1 MNVTT
6 IVLIPGLWMTALC
19 WEHWVKHYSDKGY
32 CVVARSWPSMEGD
45 IEQLRRDP
53 GSFASL
59 GLEDVVNYY
68 EQIIRELETPPII
81 IGHGF
86 GGLVTQILL
95 DRGWGAAGVAIASA
109 PVKGIARLPLSML
122 KLAFSAL
129 GNSFR
134 NKTASLTREQFHRA
148 FANRIARRF
157 QTLHRAG
164 SQSGSVANSVRKFHS
179 AHCKHSQFSERHAR
193 ATAPGCRRQRSRG
206 ADLSRQSEFR
216 QLSRIESRNRLQRI
230 PRPGKFHVP
239 SANKDRGLRARLGV
253 LPLQWIEANR
263 SSQSGR
269 QLVGSTLNLTK
280 RRPAYAR

>member
-6 IVLIPGLWMTALC
+6 IVPINGLWMTALC

-32 CVVARSWPSMEGD
+32 CVIAANWPGMEGD

-53 GSFASL
+53 SRFATL
-59 GLEDVVNYY
+59 GLSDVVDHY

-95 DRGWGAAGVAIASA
+95 DRGWGAAGVGIASA

-129 GNSFR
+129 GKSFR

-148 FANRIARRF
+148 FANSLTESESLDAFNRYTVPAPNRVLLQTVFANFSPHSVTTVNFRNDTRAPLLLVAGGKDRIVPSSIVKANFDLYRESKAETDYKEF
-157 QTLHRAG
+157 SDQAHLTFLQQTNIADYVLGWALYRSNG
-164 SQSGSVANSVRKFHS
+164 SKLPAVSNHTDTWSV
-179 AHCKHSQFSERHAR
+179 
-193 ATAPGCRRQRSRG
+193 
-206 ADLSRQSEFR
+206 
-216 QLSRIESRNRLQRI
+216 QLS
-230 PRPGKFHVP
+230 
-239 SANKDRGLRARLGV
+239 A
-253 LPLQWIEANR
+253 
-263 SSQSGR
+263 
-269 QLVGSTLNLTK
+269 
-280 RRPAYAR
+280 

>member
-1 MNVTT
+1 MNITT
-6 IVLIPGLWMTALC
+6 IVLVPSLWMTALC

-32 CVVARSWPSMEGD
+32 CVVARSWPGMERD

-53 GSFASL
+53 SSFTSL

-148 FANRIARRF
+148 FVNSLTETESLDAFKRYIVPAPSRVLLQTAF
-157 QTLHRAG
+157 ASFTLHTAATVNFRNDTRAPLLLVAGGKDRVVPTSLVKANFDLYRESKAETDYKEFPNEAHFTLLRETKIADYVLGWALCQSNG
-164 SQSGSVANSVRKFHS
+164 SKLPAVSNHPDGWSV
-179 AHCKHSQFSERHAR
+179 
-193 ATAPGCRRQRSRG
+193 
-206 ADLSRQSEFR
+206 
-216 QLSRIESRNRLQRI
+216 QLS
-230 PRPGKFHVP
+230 
-239 SANKDRGLRARLGV
+239 A
-253 LPLQWIEANR
+253 
-263 SSQSGR
+263 
-269 QLVGSTLNLTK
+269 
-280 RRPAYAR
+280 